1 MKKIVKRLLI
11 TGIMIYFVVTLI
23 NHQQTLNTD
32 KTAEKAYQEELE
44 SAKETKKE
52 LEATNESVSSL
63 DYIEEVAREKLD
75 MYLPN
80 ERIYV
85 DIDK

>member
-1 MKKIVKRLLI
+1 
-11 TGIMIYFVVTLI
+11 MIYFVVTLI
-23 NHQQTLNTD
+23 NQQQTLNTY

>member
-63 DYIEEVAREKLD
+63 DYIEEVAREKLG

-80 ERIYV
+80 ERVYI
-85 DIDK
+85 DIGK